1 MAAPINP
8 REDNF
13 GCLASFRRGHS
24 ESNVFRIR
32 DKMQIS
38 TRLRLRGGGR
48 VLLRLSITEA
58 RNLGHVLANAA
69 DEAVAIEEGE
79 YVPE

>member
-8 REDNF
+8 REDNS

-48 VLLRLSITEA
+48 VLLRLSTTEA
-58 RNLGHVLANAA
+58 RNLGRVLTEAAEEADSIEA
-69 DEAVAIEEGE
+69 DEHMPA
-79 YVPE
+79 